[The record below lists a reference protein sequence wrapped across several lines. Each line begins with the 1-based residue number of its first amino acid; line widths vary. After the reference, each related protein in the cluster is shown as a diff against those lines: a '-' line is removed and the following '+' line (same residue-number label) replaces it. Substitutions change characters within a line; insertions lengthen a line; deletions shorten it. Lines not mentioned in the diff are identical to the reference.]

1 MREAFRT
8 ESSEEFMSLV
18 YALDAEA
25 GGPDE
30 AAASAASLEL
40 EWTLTGRVPPA
51 ARPVLTKGVVL
62 PLPARPAARPAA
74 SVPAR
79 PVARP
84 GSESV
89 RPAALSRVAHPFPSR
104 STLVDEL
111 TGIGGPLALR
121 RDVMLE
127 SSLPSRGGPR
137 FALITV
143 DVHPVAEVRQRRGP
157 AVADQLLKTLVEAVR
172 VSLRESDNIYRSGA
186 DELTL
191 LLRGCDPGA
200 GDQARMELEAALRR
214 ALAERGLP
222 SIRLATETEHAR
234 PVVAEREAAAV

>member
-1 MREAFRT
+1 
-8 ESSEEFMSLV
+8 
-18 YALDAEA
+18 
-25 GGPDE
+25 
-30 AAASAASLEL
+30 
-40 EWTLTGRVPPA
+40 
-51 ARPVLTKGVVL
+51 
-62 PLPARPAARPAA
+62 
-74 SVPAR
+74 
-79 PVARP
+79 
-84 GSESV
+84 
-89 RPAALSRVAHPFPSR
+89 
-104 STLVDEL
+104 VDEL

-137 FALITV
+137 FALITI